1 MMVEPTK
8 TVTLE
13 TCAVAHR
20 RQFLAAARRVLR
32 DPAAAQDAVQDA
44 MLSAARNLQRFR
56 GDSQLSTW
64 LGRIV
69 VNAALTRRR
78 ARVRRPE
85 ESLDGMLERD
95 AAGEPRRHMRAALVR
110 RGPSQE
116 QTLLRREVGSLLR
129 AAIDRLP
136 TDYRTVVIMRHYE
149 DHHIAEIA
157 ARLQITANAVKLRLL
172 RAHRALRS
180 QLMEGGCALSMP

>member
-1 MMVEPTK
+1 MEESTK
-8 TVTLE
+8 TVTLDN
-13 TCAVAHR
+13 CAVAHR
-20 RQFLAAARRVLR
+20 RQFLATARRVLR
-32 DPAAAQDAVQDA
+32 DHVAAQDAVQDA

-78 ARVRRPE
+78 AQRRRPE
-85 ESLDGMLERD
+85 ESLDAMLERD
-95 AAGEPRRHMRAALVR
+95 VAGEPRRKTRAALVSH
-110 RGPSQE
+110 GPSQE
-116 QTLLRREVGSLLR
+116 HTLLRREVGALLR

-136 TDYRTVVIMRHYE
+136 IDYRTVVIMRHYE

-172 RAHRALRS
+172 RAHRALRG
-180 QLMEGGCALSMP
+180 QLTEGGCALSIP

>member
-1 MMVEPTK
+1 VEPTK
-8 TVTLE
+8 TITLDN
-13 TCAVAHR
+13 CAVAHR
-20 RQFLAAARRVLR
+20 RQFLATARRILR
-32 DPAAAQDAVQDA
+32 DPVAAQDAVQDA

-56 GDSQLSTW
+56 GESQLSTW

-78 ARVRRPE
+78 AGRRRPE
-85 ESLDGMLERD
+85 ESLDAMLERD
-95 AAGEPRRHMRAALVR
+95 AAGEARRRTRTTPVSG
-110 RGPSQE
+110 GPSQE
-116 QTLLRREVGSLLR
+116 QTLLRREVGTLLR

>member
-1 MMVEPTK
+1 MLEPTK
-8 TVTLE
+8 MDTLDI
-13 TCAVAHR
+13 CAVAQR

-44 MLSAARNLQRFR
+44 MVSAARNLQRFR
-56 GDSQLSTW
+56 GESQLSTW

-78 ARVRRPE
+78 SLRRRPE
-85 ESLDGMLERD
+85 ESLDALLERD
-95 AAGEPRRHMRAALVR
+95 GTGERRRQPRTALVS

-116 QTLLRREVGSLLR
+116 HTLLRREVGALLR

-149 DHHIAEIA
+149 DHHIGEIA

-172 RAHRALRS
+172 RAHRALRG
-180 QLMEGGCALSMP
+180 QLTESGCALSMP

>member
-1 MMVEPTK
+1 MIVTATK
-8 TVTLE
+8 IDTLD
-13 TCAVAHR
+13 TCAAAQR
-20 RQFLAAARRVLR
+20 RQFLGAARRVLR

-56 GDSQLSTW
+56 GESQLSTW

-78 ARVRRPE
+78 ALRRRRE
-85 ESLDGMLERD
+85 ESLDAMLERD
-95 AAGEPRRHMRAALVR
+95 AAGEPRRQTRPILVS

-116 QTLLRREVGSLLR
+116 QTLLRREVGALLR

>member
-1 MMVEPTK
+1 MMLEATK
-8 TVTLE
+8 IDTLDTSAVTQ
-13 TCAVAHR
+13 R

-32 DPAAAQDAVQDA
+32 DPVAAQDAVQDA

-56 GDSQLSTW
+56 GESQLSTW

-78 ARVRRPE
+78 ALRRRPE
-85 ESLDGMLERD
+85 ESLDAILDGD
-95 AAGEPRRHMRAALVR
+95 AAGEPRRQTRMALVS

-116 QTLLRREVGSLLR
+116 QTLLRREVGTLLR

-136 TDYRTVVIMRHYE
+136 TNYRTVVIMRHFE

-157 ARLQITANAVKLRLL
+157 AKLQITANAVKLRLL